1 MDEPTQDGE
10 THAPE
15 RGEDEAEERLW
26 IDPRTGMKWHVRA
39 IRGRDMGDAA
49 GSPVTL
55 VFSGGGGR
63 HWVGYCG
70 DNDLADMD
78 DIDLILLFDCTV
90 AAAS

>member
-10 THAPE
+10 ADAPE
-15 RGEDEAEERLW
+15 GIEDSADERLW

-39 IRGRDMGDAA
+39 IPGRDMGDPA
-49 GSPVTL
+49 GSPVAL
-55 VFSGGGGR
+55 VFNGRGGR

-70 DNDLADMD
+70 EKDLARMD
-78 DIDLILLFDCTV
+78 DTDLILLFDCTA